1 MQQMIPPI
9 LAALAALAALATGAE
24 ADQPA
29 PPRSPPARW
38 GTANAANLKAMARP
52 EDLAAPAATS
62 PGNGHLDAAAVQ
74 RLMEGKVTDL
84 IREGS
89 TGGTAG
95 GGAGAP
101 Q

>member
-1 MQQMIPPI
+1 MQQLIPPI
-9 LAALAALAALATGAE
+9 LAALAALATAAE

-29 PPRSPPARW
+29 PPAPPSPPARW
-38 GTANAANLKAMARP
+38 GMANAANLKAMARP

-62 PGNGHLDAAAVQ
+62 PGNGHLDSAAVQ
-74 RLMEGKVTDL
+74 RLMDGKVTDL

-89 TGGTAG
+89 TGGAAG

>member
-1 MQQMIPPI
+1 MQQLIPPI
-9 LAALAALAALATGAE
+9 LAALAALATAAE

-29 PPRSPPARW
+29 PAAPRSPPPARW

-74 RLMEGKVTDL
+74 RLMDGKVTDL

-89 TGGTAG
+89 TGGAAG